1 MTDDMKTKNRA
12 DRSGA
17 VSAVEKETR
26 TSKPAF
32 SKTGP
37 PKMELQMGRKWVL
50 RTITIWYKLM
60 IEIP

>member
-17 VSAVEKETR
+17 VSAIEKETR
-26 TSKPAF
+26 TTTKPAV

-37 PKMELQMGRKWVL
+37 AKMELQMGRKWVFFFL
-50 RTITIWYKLM
+50 LTNN
-60 IEIP
+60 

>member
-1 MTDDMKTKNRA
+1 VTDDMKTKNRA

-50 RTITIWYKLM
+50 LTMTIYFSFSKL
-60 IEIP
+60 